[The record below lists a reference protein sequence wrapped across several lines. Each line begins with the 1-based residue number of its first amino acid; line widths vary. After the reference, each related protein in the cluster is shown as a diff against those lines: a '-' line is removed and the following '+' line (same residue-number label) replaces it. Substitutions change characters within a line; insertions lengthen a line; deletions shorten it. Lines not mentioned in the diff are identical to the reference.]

1 MSEALTPS
9 ELRTKACVELEKE
22 ILAELEVEDPEEKVV
37 AKLLE
42 KKDASTDRDD
52 GTRSS

>member
-9 ELRTKACVELEKE
+9 ELRTKACVELEQE
-22 ILAELEVEDPEEKVV
+22 ILAELEVEDPVDKTVGS
-37 AKLLE
+37 LLE
-42 KKDASTDRDD
+42 KKDASTGGDD